1 MLCQFSHQLALDYDG
16 NFYWQISRLTCKL
29 TVDFVCKENLTELF
43 YLYAGI
49 FGSLFILE
57 FVTLFRQN
65 FGFSLAA
72 VRDFCSFPTETN
84 ITE

>member
-1 MLCQFSHQLALDYDG
+1 MQKNFS
-16 NFYWQISRLTCKL
+16 
-29 TVDFVCKENLTELF
+29 ELF
-43 YLYAGI
+43 YLYAAI

-84 ITE
+84 MTE